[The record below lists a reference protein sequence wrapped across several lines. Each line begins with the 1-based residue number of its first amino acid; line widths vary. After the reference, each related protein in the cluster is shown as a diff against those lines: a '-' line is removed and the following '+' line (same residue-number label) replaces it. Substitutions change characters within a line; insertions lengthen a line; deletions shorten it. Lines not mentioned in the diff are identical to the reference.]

1 MDTESQTRI
10 ESGATDRE
18 LVQRML
24 AGDELAFDQF
34 SESYVPAL
42 YRFALNRLSP
52 DRELTREIVQATLCK
67 AISKL
72 DSFRGE
78 AALMTWMGTICRNEI
93 AMHFRRQA
101 RGAQEVELTPEI
113 DHFAA
118 QANYRE
124 TGNAEYNLID
134 KEKASLVH
142 MALDL
147 LPPHYG
153 RALEWKYLEDLS
165 VTEIAA
171 RLELSPK
178 ATESL
183 LTRARNQFRDH
194 HDQLLAASGNYVEA
208 ASTGRRR
215 AVSES

>member
-10 ESGATDRE
+10 DSGATDRE

-78 AALMTWMGTICRNEI
+78 EADAGELEMPSHRRPSTTSVALRRSSIQRQVRSRVANGSGQSMFLTTLKGRRDFLRLRSCRALPGHAPGNGLLAHDGCPTARAEALICR
-93 AMHFRRQA
+93 Q
-101 RGAQEVELTPEI
+101 
-113 DHFAA
+113 
-118 QANYRE
+118 
-124 TGNAEYNLID
+124 
-134 KEKASLVH
+134 
-142 MALDL
+142 
-147 LPPHYG
+147 
-153 RALEWKYLEDLS
+153 
-165 VTEIAA
+165 
-171 RLELSPK
+171 
-178 ATESL
+178 
-183 LTRARNQFRDH
+183 
-194 HDQLLAASGNYVEA
+194 
-208 ASTGRRR
+208 
-215 AVSES
+215 